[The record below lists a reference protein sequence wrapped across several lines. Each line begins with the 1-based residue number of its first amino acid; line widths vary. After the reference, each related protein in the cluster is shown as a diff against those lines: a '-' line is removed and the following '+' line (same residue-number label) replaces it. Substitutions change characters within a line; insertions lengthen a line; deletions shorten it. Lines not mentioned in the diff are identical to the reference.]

1 MGVKLSKIMEK
12 LELNEIQTRQFF
24 YGQGISIDMFTVD
37 SDEEISREDIEALV
51 KKFGGHPISMLLS
64 ELLRSDHSR
73 YKFLDSKKFDKLK
86 KIATQN
92 PDD

>member
-12 LELNEIQTRQFF
+12 LELNELQTRQFF
-24 YGQGISIDMFTVD
+24 YGQGIAIDTYTID
-37 SDEEISREDIEALV
+37 PNEEISREDIEALMG
-51 KKFGGHPISMLLS
+51 KFGGHPISIQLS
-64 ELLRSDHSR
+64 ELIKTDYPNYR
-73 YKFLDSKKFDKLK
+73 FLESKKFDDLK

>member
-24 YGQGISIDMFTVD
+24 FGQDVAIDMFTND
-37 SDEEISREDIEALV
+37 PNEEVSCVDIEALV
-51 KKFGGHPISMLLS
+51 RKFGGHPISILLS
-64 ELLRSDHSR
+64 ELLRTDHKN
-73 YKFLDSKKFDKLK
+73 YKFLDAKKFDDLK

>member
-12 LELNEIQTRQFF
+12 LELNELQTRQFF
-24 YGQGISIDMFTVD
+24 YGQGVAIDMFTID
-37 SDEEISREDIEALV
+37 PNEEVSREDIEALV
-51 KKFGGHPISMLLS
+51 KKFGGHPISILLS
-64 ELLRSDHSR
+64 DLIRTDHSR
-73 YKFLDSKKFDKLK
+73 YKFLDSKKIDELK